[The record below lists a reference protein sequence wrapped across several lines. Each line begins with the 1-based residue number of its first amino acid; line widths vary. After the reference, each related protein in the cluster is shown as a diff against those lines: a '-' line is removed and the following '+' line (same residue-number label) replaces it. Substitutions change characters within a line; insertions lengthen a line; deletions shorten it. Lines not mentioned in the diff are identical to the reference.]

1 MEENLEEEGLYLM
14 KGDTKSFFEERRLV
28 MLGRRITLGFV
39 ILGLVAVVLVGQAL
53 SQERARPERPEGR
66 RDFQA
71 QQRARP
77 DAMRNFQDRMLE
89 RMKETLEAGDEE
101 WQVLKP
107 RIEKV
112 LTLSRQTRSMAGFA
126 RRGRPQ
132 EGEATGQQTQVEKAQ
147 QELRT
152 VLENKEAKPEEI
164 KQKLTALREAMEKA
178 KQELAKAQQELR
190 EILSVRQEAQMVLMG
205 LLN

>member
-1 MEENLEEEGLYLM
+1 
-14 KGDTKSFFEERRLV
+14 
-28 MLGRRITLGFV
+28 MLGRRITLGFMV
-39 ILGLVAVVLVGQAL
+39 LGLLVAVLVGQSL
-53 SQERARPERPEGR
+53 SQERARQERPEAR

-71 QQRARP
+71 QQRVRP
-77 DAMRNFQDRMLE
+77 EAMRGFQDRMLE
-89 RMKETLEAGDEE
+89 RMKETLEASDEE

-112 LTLSRQTRSMAGFA
+112 LTLSRQTRVMAGFGQ
-126 RRGRPQ
+126 RFRPPQ
-132 EGEATGQQTQVEKAQ
+132 EQATGQQTEQNQVEKAQ
-147 QELRT
+147 EELRT
-152 VLENKEAKPEEI
+152 VLENKQAKPEEI
-164 KQKLTALREAMEKA
+164 KQKLTALREAVEKA

>member
-1 MEENLEEEGLYLM
+1 M
-14 KGDTKSFFEERRLV
+14 V
-28 MLGRRITLGFV
+28 GRRVIVGFAIV
-39 ILGLVAVVLVGQAL
+39 GLMAGVQAL
-53 SQERARPERPEGR
+53 SQERARPERPEAR
-66 RDFQA
+66 RDVQA
-71 QQRARP
+71 QQRTRP
-77 DAMRNFQDRMLE
+77 QGMMRNFQERMLE
-89 RMKETLEAGDEE
+89 RMKETLEASDEE
-101 WQVLKP
+101 WKVLQP

-112 LTLSRQTRSMAGFA
+112 LTLSRETRSMGGFGQRF
-126 RRGRPQ
+126 RRPG
-132 EGEATGQQTQVEKAQ
+132 GEATGQQAQQTQVEKAQ

-164 KQKLTALREAMEKA
+164 KQKLTALREAVEKA